1 MEAFRSRRKMTRLLY
16 SSIVFSAVVLASCQ
30 TAPYTGRSQF
40 IVTSI
45 EEENNMGDEA
55 WREVSSQYK
64 VSGDKK
70 LKDALSRVG
79 KNLAAVAERP
89 DFAWE
94 FKVFDSKDANA
105 FCLPGGKI
113 AVFSG
118 LFDYLSND
126 AELAAVVGHE
136 IGHAIARHGAER
148 MSQSLVQQVGGQ
160 ILQTALGAA
169 NSSYEQAWMVAYG
182 GISGLG
188 VILPYSRT
196 QEYEADKIGVFLMAK
211 AGYDPAAS
219 LSFWKK
225 FSQISSQSSIGEF
238 FSTHPMSTKRMQ
250 EMEALMPE
258 ARQYYA
264 NSQSKKGSGETYKR

>member
-1 MEAFRSRRKMTRLLY
+1 MTRLLY